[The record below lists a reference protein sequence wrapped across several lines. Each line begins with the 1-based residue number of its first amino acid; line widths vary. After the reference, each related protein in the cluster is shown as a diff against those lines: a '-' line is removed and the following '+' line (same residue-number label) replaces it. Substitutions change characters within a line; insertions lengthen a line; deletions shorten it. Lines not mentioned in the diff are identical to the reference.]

1 MKSTIKIEVLGQSN
15 SVFVTI
21 GDHVIKSYESYG
33 KELWE
38 VIRTAERY
46 AERWI
51 NKYWNDG
58 GTIKSYGGKGQLL
71 STIEIMEK

>member
-1 MKSTIKIEVLGQSN
+1 MKSIIKIEVLGQSN

-21 GDHVIKSYESYG
+21 GDHVIKTYESYN
-33 KELWE
+33 KELWK

-51 NKYWNDG
+51 TKYWNDG
-58 GTIKSYGGKGQLL
+58 GIIKSYGGKGQLL
-71 STIEIMEK
+71 STIEVMGK